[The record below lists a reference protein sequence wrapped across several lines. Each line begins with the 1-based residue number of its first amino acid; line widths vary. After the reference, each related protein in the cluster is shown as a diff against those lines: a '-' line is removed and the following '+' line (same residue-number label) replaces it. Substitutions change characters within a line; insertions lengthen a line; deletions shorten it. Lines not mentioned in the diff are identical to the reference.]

1 MIKKAIIGIG
11 IFVTLFFTE
20 SCKFQKLLKSDDT
33 SKKFEMAVKYFETED
48 YYRSLQLLEE
58 LVGFYRGTAN
68 AEKTYYYYAYCHY
81 YQRDYLLAN
90 FHFKNFVTTFPT
102 SKYAE
107 ESSYMSAYC
116 LYLDSPDYFLDQSN
130 TINAIRELQVF
141 VNTYP
146 KSTHVPECNDLID
159 KLRFKL
165 EQKDFEIAKLYLKT
179 ENYKAAV
186 TAFKNV
192 IKEYPNSQFKEE
204 VYYGIIEAYYYYAT
218 KSISSKKNERFQ
230 SSVDAYNVYHVI
242 YPQGKFSKGAES
254 IYKSASKEINK
265 VKNKNI

>member
-1 MIKKAIIGIG
+1 MIKKAIIGLG
-11 IFVTLFFTE
+11 IIITLFSTV
-20 SCKFQKLLKSDDT
+20 SCKFQKLLKSGDT
-33 SKKFEMAVKYFETED
+33 PKKYEMAVKYFEGED

-81 YQRDYLLAN
+81 YQRDFLLAN
-90 FHFKNFVTTFPT
+90 FHFKNFVTTFPN
-102 SKYAE
+102 SKFAE
-107 ESSYMSAYC
+107 ECSYMAAYC
-116 LYLDSPDYFLDQSN
+116 LYLDSPDFYLDQTNS
-130 TINAIRELQVF
+130 ISAIKELQIF

-146 KSTHVPECNDLID
+146 KSQHVAECNDLID

-192 IKEYPNSQFKEE
+192 IKEYPSSQFKEE
-204 VYYGIIEAYYYYAT
+204 VYYGIIAAYYYYAT
-218 KSISSKKNERFQ
+218 KSIPSKKIERFQ
-230 SSVDAYNVYHVI
+230 SSVDAYNVYRVI
-242 YPQGKFSKGAES
+242 YPKGKFTKDAES
-254 IYKSASKEINK
+254 LFKSANKELNK